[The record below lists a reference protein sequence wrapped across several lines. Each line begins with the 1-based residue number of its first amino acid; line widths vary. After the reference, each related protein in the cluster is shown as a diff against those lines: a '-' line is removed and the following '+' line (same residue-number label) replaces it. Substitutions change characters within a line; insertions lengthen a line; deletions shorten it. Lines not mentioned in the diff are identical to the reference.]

1 MSQSPVQNT
10 MSLRRRVYLTLLV
23 SLKVSRTSPVFDNP
37 DNLRIAGQVFGRSLR
52 CDVSAVFSHDRLGGT
67 GFVEEQCRG
76 TGPLAAR
83 PIKSTYFQHD
93 LSLLMVTSIAWPR
106 ERLSG
111 VSTAKLLFLP
121 LFYTAFLR
129 KEVTMYSPQLRSEA
143 LRPASLRAE
152 CLHTLFGILLHW
164 SILPHL
170 FSHWPMSVQT
180 HEYLFHASG
189 EDAILLYFVVPVGPT
204 WGVGCFFSGSS
215 ILLTYPHPC
224 RFFYFSYF
232 CFLF

>member
-1 MSQSPVQNT
+1 
-10 MSLRRRVYLTLLV
+10 MSLR
-23 SLKVSRTSPVFDNP
+23 VSRTSPVFDNP

-152 CLHTLFGILLHW
+152 CLHYLESFCIDPFSPICLVTDLCQYRLMSIYFTLRARMQYYFILLFQ
-164 SILPHL
+164 LVQL
-170 FSHWPMSVQT
+170 GALGAFSVAPLS
-180 HEYLFHASG
+180 F
-189 EDAILLYFVVPVGPT
+189 
-204 WGVGCFFSGSS
+204 
-215 ILLTYPHPC
+215 
-224 RFFYFSYF
+224 
-232 CFLF
+232 